1 VRAKIIARF
10 VKGNIGGI
18 AAASSV
24 IQLADAG
31 NKEIPRE
38 RRGSGIS

>member
-1 VRAKIIARF
+1 MRAKIIVRF
-10 VKGNIGGI
+10 VQGNRDGI
-18 AAASSV
+18 TAAGSV

-38 RRGSGIS
+38 RRGFGLS